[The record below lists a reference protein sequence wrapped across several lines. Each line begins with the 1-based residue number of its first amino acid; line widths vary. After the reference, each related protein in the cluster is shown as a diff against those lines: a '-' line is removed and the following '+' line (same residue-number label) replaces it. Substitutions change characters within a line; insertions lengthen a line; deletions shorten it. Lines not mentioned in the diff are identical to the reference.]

1 MGNSNSSNKI
11 SAQDKAILDM
21 KVQRDKLHQYQKRIR
36 VITDRETEIA
46 RECLRKENKSGALL
60 ALRRKKYQE
69 SLLQKTDQQLA
80 QLETLTSDVEFA
92 QVQKDVVFGLQQG
105 TSVLKEIHK
114 EMGGLDKVE
123 MIMGESAEAR
133 AYQEEIND
141 MLGGKMSN
149 QDEDDVEDE
158 LEAMERE
165 ANALQNHVYEPIDFS
180 AITTLNEAEPQSGAK
195 IVQKTWMERMD
206 QEPELNSDADEQ
218 LLMHIPFTGQIR
230 LHSIL
235 LRTSTTSHAPMTLK
249 LYLNREDLD
258 FSTATSLPPTQT
270 LELAQSNDIQE
281 IGIKR
286 ALFNTVRSL
295 DLFFEDNWGSGE
307 EEVTKVSYLG
317 FKGEWMRLSREPVN
331 FIYEAAANPGDHK
344 MASGVGEK
352 LGSDVGGA
360 GGRDGV

>member
-165 ANALQNHVYEPIDFS
+165 ANGTAAADSLPNAPSGVMEGQLPDVPSETPEQKAKRRREARAARAQAREPI
-180 AITTLNEAEPQSGAK
+180 
-195 IVQKTWMERMD
+195 
-206 QEPELNSDADEQ
+206 
-218 LLMHIPFTGQIR
+218 
-230 LHSIL
+230 
-235 LRTSTTSHAPMTLK
+235 
-249 LYLNREDLD
+249 
-258 FSTATSLPPTQT
+258 
-270 LELAQSNDIQE
+270 
-281 IGIKR
+281 
-286 ALFNTVRSL
+286 
-295 DLFFEDNWGSGE
+295 
-307 EEVTKVSYLG
+307 
-317 FKGEWMRLSREPVN
+317 
-331 FIYEAAANPGDHK
+331 AA
-344 MASGVGEK
+344 
-352 LGSDVGGA
+352 
-360 GGRDGV
+360 